1 MGEPTGLRHEDLT
14 YGIIGCAQR
23 VHAALGP
30 GFPEAVY
37 HKAMCLEL
45 AKSKVP
51 FESEKT
57 YEVAYQGTLC
67 GEFRAD
73 LVAGEAVVVELKAL
87 AALSGDHTSQVLAY
101 LKASG
106 LKVGLLF
113 NFGRASLEMKRLV
126 F

>member
-1 MGEPTGLRHEDLT
+1 
-14 YGIIGCAQR
+14 
-23 VHAALGP
+23 V
-30 GFPEAVY
+30 VY

-45 AKSKVP
+45 AKSRVP
-51 FESEKT
+51 FESEKA

-67 GEFRAD
+67 GEFRPD
-73 LVAGEAVVVELKAL
+73 LVTGEAVVVEFKAL

-106 LKVGLLF
+106 LKVGLLL
-113 NFGRASLEMKRLV
+113 NFGRAGLEMKRLV